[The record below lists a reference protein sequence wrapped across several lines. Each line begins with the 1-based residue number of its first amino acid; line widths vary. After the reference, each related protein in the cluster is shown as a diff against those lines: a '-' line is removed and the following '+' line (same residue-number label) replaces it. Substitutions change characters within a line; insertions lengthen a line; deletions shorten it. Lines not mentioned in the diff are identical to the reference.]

1 VTRTQINQANAQ
13 HSTGPKTEAGRR
25 RSCLNAL
32 RHGLTGQI
40 IVLPADDMQ
49 AYRRHVQ
56 SFTSE
61 YRPQGAT
68 ESHLVQ
74 SLADTA
80 WRQNRVFALETNL
93 LTHDIIYDDF
103 PNHES
108 THDMREAIAIAAALD
123 RHTRALST
131 LSLHGQRLA
140 RQFEKTLALLK
151 QLQSTRLANQGD
163 QLNQPANL
171 VQMHRMEEEPSDPGS
186 DPGKDG
192 FVFSDKY
199 VEALLADLAHD
210 DRDQRASGA
219 EDYCLGAA

>member
-1 VTRTQINQANAQ
+1 MTRTQINRANAQ
-13 HSTGPKTEAGRR
+13 HSTGPKTDAGKQ

-56 SFTSE
+56 SFTGE
-61 YRPQGAT
+61 YHPEGAT
-68 ESHLVQ
+68 ESQLVQ

-140 RQFEKTLALLK
+140 RQFEKTLALLQ
-151 QLQSTRLANQGD
+151 QLQSTRLANQGH
-163 QLNQPANL
+163 QLNQAANL
-171 VQMHRMEEEPSDPGS
+171 AQIHRINDEPHDPASDPGS
-186 DPGKDG
+186 DPVDG
-192 FVFSDKY
+192 FVF
-199 VEALLADLAHD
+199 
-210 DRDQRASGA
+210 
-219 EDYCLGAA
+219 LG